1 MIFTSEDDQQ
11 RLRKGEQQQ
20 QKSFPSYNDD
30 FGEDF
35 VFEDVVEGFT
45 ISKNMHGDFSNLA
58 INHDF
63 VVPTVENN
71 VFGELDAAAA
81 FDVDASSRAAA
92 AIAAFDE
99 QDRAEESK
107 DLIASEIKR
116 LQEAVESE
124 LVVDTLTEQGMSS
137 RAEWSEHLSG
147 MKLGHT
153 FQRIRNGNLEV
164 KHLPERKAKLDAIGF
179 DWGVTRK
186 CALMFRSRRPFVLSW
201 HTTSFVEIC
210 LCMTTLSFP
219 TRSHGRVCL

>member
-11 RLRKGEQQQ
+11 RLHKGPQQQ

-45 ISKNMHGDFSNLA
+45 TSKNMHGNFSNLA

-124 LVVDTLTEQGMSS
+124 LVVDT
-137 RAEWSEHLSG
+137 
-147 MKLGHT
+147 
-153 FQRIRNGNLEV
+153 
-164 KHLPERKAKLDAIGF
+164 
-179 DWGVTRK
+179 
-186 CALMFRSRRPFVLSW
+186 
-201 HTTSFVEIC
+201 
-210 LCMTTLSFP
+210 
-219 TRSHGRVCL
+219 